1 MEALYFKG
9 VGIQC
14 FFISEGKGDGR
25 E

>member
-1 MEALYFKG
+1 MEALYFKEL
-9 VGIQC
+9 GIQC